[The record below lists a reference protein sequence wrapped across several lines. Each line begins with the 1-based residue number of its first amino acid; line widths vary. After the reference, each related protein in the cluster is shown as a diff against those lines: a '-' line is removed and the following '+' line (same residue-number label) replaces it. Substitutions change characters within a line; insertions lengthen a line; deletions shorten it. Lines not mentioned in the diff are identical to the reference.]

1 LKASEFLE
9 SNGIGIETRL
19 DARKEKIGP
28 KAAMSLVSGTGE
40 VWAIKGNKKRIFDPG
55 KDDPAEMLAAIIGPT
70 GNLRVPTLRIG
81 DRLVVG
87 FHEGVYSQLL
97 L

>member
-1 LKASEFLE
+1 
-9 SNGIGIETRL
+9 
-19 DARKEKIGP
+19 
-28 KAAMSLVSGTGE
+28 MSLVSGAGE
-40 VWAIKGNKKRIFDPG
+40 VWALKGKKIRILNPE
-55 KDDPAEMLAAIIGPT
+55 KEDPAEMLAAIIGPT

>member
-1 LKASEFLE
+1 MNLAS
-9 SNGIGIETRL
+9 G
-19 DARKEKIGP
+19 A
-28 KAAMSLVSGTGE
+28 GE
-40 VWAIKGNKKRIFDPG
+40 VWAIKGKKIRILNPE
-55 KDDPAEMLAAIIGPT
+55 KNDPAEMLAAIIGPT

-87 FHEGVYSQLL
+87 FDEGAYSQLL

>member
-1 LKASEFLE
+1 
-9 SNGIGIETRL
+9 
-19 DARKEKIGP
+19 
-28 KAAMSLVSGTGE
+28 MSLVPGAGE
-40 VWAIKGNKKRIFDPG
+40 VWALKGEKIRILNPE
-55 KDDPAEMLAAIIGPT
+55 KDEPSEMLIAIIGPT

>member
-1 LKASEFLE
+1 
-9 SNGIGIETRL
+9 
-19 DARKEKIGP
+19 
-28 KAAMSLVSGTGE
+28 MSLVSSAGE
-40 VWAIKGNKKRIFDPG
+40 IWALKGEKIRILDPEN
-55 KDDPAEMLAAIIGPT
+55 DDPAEMLAAIIGPT

>member
-1 LKASEFLE
+1 MNLAF
-9 SNGIGIETRL
+9 
-19 DARKEKIGP
+19 
-28 KAAMSLVSGTGE
+28 GTGE
-40 VWAIKGNKKRIFDPG
+40 VWAIKGKKIRILNPE
-55 KDDPAEMLAAIIGPT
+55 KNDPAEMLAAIIGPT

-87 FHEGVYSQLL
+87 FHEGAYSQLL